1 MLHRERSNP
10 DDNKKENNSEALSV
24 EEFMSDVT
32 EGWKANKDV
41 IAAGSGKQL
50 VKTWYE
56 AFGDAYAEK
65 SKSSTI
71 L

>member
-1 MLHRERSNP
+1 
-10 DDNKKENNSEALSV
+10 
-24 EEFMSDVT
+24 MSDVT

-56 AFGDAYAEK
+56 AYGGAYAEK